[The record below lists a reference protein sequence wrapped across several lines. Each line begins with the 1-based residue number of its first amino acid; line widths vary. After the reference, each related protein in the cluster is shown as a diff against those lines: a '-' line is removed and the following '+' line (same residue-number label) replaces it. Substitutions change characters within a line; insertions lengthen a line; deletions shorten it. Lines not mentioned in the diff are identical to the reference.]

1 MLEVTNLHKTY
12 VAEGKPVPAVRG
24 VSFSIKQGDVYTL
37 LGPSGCGKTTILRCV
52 AGLETPESGEI
63 VLEGQTLYSSA
74 KHISMPTHKR
84 NIGMLFQSYA
94 IWPHLN
100 IFENV
105 AFPLM
110 HGQRRGHRRKDKK
123 TIRQDVARAM
133 EMVQLSGMENRA
145 ATLLSGGQQQRV
157 ALARAIIHQ
166 PSILLLD
173 EPLSNLDAR
182 LRDEVRKELRLL
194 VKKHNLTVLY
204 VTHDQIEALSL
215 SDRIAVMLNGVIV
228 QEGPPSEICLSPS
241 CSFVGEFVG
250 RSNRLNGVVVEEDAA
265 TRMCTVK
272 TDLGTFKGLATGGMI
287 GKGKEAAFLIRPTI
301 IRVHKEKPDTA
312 VNVIEATVNTAI
324 FTGTV
329 TEIVAMCQGVTFEV
343 QDTGVV
349 QLEMGQKVYF
359 HFPPE
364 NCRVLAADA
373 EEKKITATTTNS

>member
-1 MLEVTNLHKTY
+1 MLEVTNLCKTY

-24 VSFSIKQGDVYTL
+24 VSFTIKQGDVYTL

-52 AGLETPESGEI
+52 AGLEQPESGEI
-63 VLEGQTLYSSA
+63 VLEGQVLYSSST
-74 KHISMPTHKR
+74 HTSVPTHKR

-110 HGQRRGHRRKDKK
+110 YGQRKHHHRKDRKE
-123 TIRQDVARAM
+123 IRQDVARAM
-133 EMVQLSGMENRA
+133 DMVQLSGMENRA

-204 VTHDQIEALSL
+204 VTHDQVEALSL
-215 SDRIAVMLNGVIV
+215 SDRIAVMQNGLIV
-228 QEGPPSEICLSPS
+228 QEGSPAEICVSPK
-241 CSFVGEFVG
+241 CAFVGEFVG
-250 RSNRLNGVVVEEDAA
+250 RANRINGVVVEEDDAHH
-265 TRMCTVK
+265 MCTVK
-272 TDLGTFKGLATGGMI
+272 TDLGQFKGIASGGRVA
-287 GKGKEAAFLIRPTI
+287 KGEDAAFLFRPTI
-301 IRVHKEKPDTA
+301 VIVYDHKPDSE
-312 VNVIEATVNTAI
+312 VNTVEATVYTAI

-329 TEIVAMCQGVTFEV
+329 TEIVVSCQQVTLEV
-343 QDTGVV
+343 QTAGII
-349 QLEMGQKVYF
+349 QLEMGQKVYL

-364 NCRVLAADA
+364 HCRVLSSDA
-373 EEKKITATTTNS
+373 QDKKVSTSQAGA